1 MSRRRGSAD
10 AVQRGHQR
18 LELRRVVDVARPV
31 QGDEAVAARAQ
42 AQARERLSPARL
54 RQEPLQR
61 VDHRVADEVDPGGVD
76 ALARQVLAG
85 AALRGEQQ
93 VRELIGEQP
102 VELLGHAAVAAAQ
115 TGLHVRRLGR
125 VRARA
130 DTKVVV
136 RLAGRRP
143 SPRQPRCLSRE
154 VLPRWRRGAPTT
166 EYALV
171 RAHQRTIR
179 GVCEMPRMTTYPPG
193 GRGGAGWQRRR
204 RTSTLSHA
212 REVLLW
218 PGTKR
223 RHSVLATKTCTFTR
237 DDIVDL
243 GRCKILERR
252 HLYALGV

>member
-42 AQARERLSPARL
+42 AQARERL
-54 RQEPLQR
+54 
-61 VDHRVADEVDPGGVD
+61 
-76 ALARQVLAG
+76 
-85 AALRGEQQ
+85 
-93 VRELIGEQP
+93 
-102 VELLGHAAVAAAQ
+102 GHAAVAAAQ

-136 RLAGRRP
+136 GLAGRRP

-154 VLPRWRRGAPTT
+154 VLPRWRCGAPTT